1 MAVSNDENAQQ
12 LSTVQT
18 APMLLPAT
26 IASTTTI
33 APTTFLSFISGTI
46 NIATITPP
54 VGGSVMLAVVFTN
67 ASPGQFTT
75 AGNIS
80 VGSTTLVQNR
90 LNLMVYDP
98 SSTKWYMTTP

>member
-1 MAVSNDENAQQ
+1 MSDLNYQQ
-12 LSTVQT
+12 LSTVQDL
-18 APMLLPAT
+18 PMLYAAT

-33 APTTFLSFISGTI
+33 APTTFLTFISGTT

-54 VGGSVMLAVVFTN
+54 VTGTVMLAFVWTTT
-67 ASPGQFTT
+67 SPGQFLTT
-75 AGNIS
+75 GNIS

-98 SSTKWYMTTP
+98 PTLKWYMTTP